1 MAYTNGS
8 LVKSVDWLTI
18 CIYIALIVLGWVSV
32 CGASYDFGD
41 VNLISFET
49 RAGKQLLWME
59 CSLGLG
65 FILLMLNMFISVI
78 FFHTITTLDGMEGT
92 HL

>member
-18 CIYIALIVLGWVSV
+18 CIYLALIVLGWISV

-49 RAGKQLLWME
+49 RAGKQLLWMG
-59 CSLGLG
+59 CSSGFG
-65 FILLMLNMFISVI
+65 FILV
-78 FFHTITTLDGMEGT
+78 
-92 HL
+92 